1 MIQDK
6 GIIERR
12 QLKRMA
18 ADEFRMYMF
27 SFPKEDEYEVLN
39 LLLMSNAQIMLID
52 INTPEEL
59 QKIDIKEVSCTKRT
73 VMAVLRRLVRDDSE
87 VFKPLKEVCVYA
99 AIALPNNN
107 NDDMLYKNYLYLR
120 LKNVFKSFHVYAYSV
135 YCNRVVLRM
144 RSNVQSG
151 ILMESGK
158 QHCTSVNALNYV
170 VMPFLGLGDFFMQFS
185 CIYEFARTR
194 PNHVYLAEVR
204 RNGDKRLLYYSDVVK
219 YLSFSCGNQFLDF
232 EKIASNIKTISL
244 FEIFYRLTRKGAI
257 FNSRKCHVT
266 DVIKYVL
273 ELQPQFDPYKYAD
286 LLAERLNAAL
296 PIRER
301 RYIESVVGNHESI
314 GFQYFSGEYYNEEKA
329 WGTLLCKNWSV
340 ENAEE
345 FVRAC
350 NHAGIKII
358 ILNPCPKLKAP
369 VVALNGLSLPGYAY
383 AISKL
388 KMLVGIDSSAGHI
401 AAFYN
406 IPSITIWGGQTPFE
420 VWEAKVSFR
429 PMRKNFSLY
438 SLSLDANKVSP
449 DKVIKSIKQLNE
461 LIDMQCDDFS
471 RSILVDE

>member
-244 FEIFYRLTRKGAI
+244 CAYRLASANHKIYGKSQEWYAQYGNIEAAQRSNTPNKGAFSHGSCRENHI
-257 FNSRKCHVT
+257 CRISQSFCNRSRLQRISVPNTFPRGLCLPEMRMHGILPHPNQTHLSVQKLPETNLCDRWYSHAPHT
-266 DVIKYVL
+266 SAADRLVL
-273 ELQPQFDPYKYAD
+273 GD
-286 LLAERLNAAL
+286 L
-296 PIRER
+296 P
-301 RYIESVVGNHESI
+301 
-314 GFQYFSGEYYNEEKA
+314 
-329 WGTLLCKNWSV
+329 LCN
-340 ENAEE
+340 
-345 FVRAC
+345 R
-350 NHAGIKII
+350 
-358 ILNPCPKLKAP
+358 
-369 VVALNGLSLPGYAY
+369 
-383 AISKL
+383 
-388 KMLVGIDSSAGHI
+388 
-401 AAFYN
+401 
-406 IPSITIWGGQTPFE
+406 
-420 VWEAKVSFR
+420 
-429 PMRKNFSLY
+429 
-438 SLSLDANKVSP
+438 
-449 DKVIKSIKQLNE
+449 
-461 LIDMQCDDFS
+461 
-471 RSILVDE
+471 